1 MEVQLAP
8 RPRDRFAARF
18 VSNQFSRPESP
29 KSLGSSFTPWVWGFG
44 FSAPLVR
51 YVQRHWRGAG
61 RSGPRSRCCA
71 VKVKES
77 VEEVQSFAA
86 LSEAEAPIESV
97 PKTTKLPKESARSSL
112 WGFGNPNFVS
122 RAKHAP
128 WGPLPY
134 AIDCEEFL
142 EFPPVELTMVICVL
156 ASSFIV
162 AVGTLP
168 FLAEPGFEDVRAVL
182 DGLEN
187 SICIVF
193 VIEFVLRWYSR
204 SLRPTYILKP
214 LVIIDI
220 ISFLPILISIA
231 DFPSAAAVVAGFR
244 LLRIFRL
251 QRFLS
256 NYDGFLILAQ
266 GMGIDKS
273 YVTPVQ
279 LEVTRVVLSIF
290 SLLYIA
296 TGAIYAA
303 EHDVNPQFP
312 DFFTALYFGLTT
324 LTTVGF
330 GDITPITVQGRFVV
344 AFSILAG
351 VAVFPYQFSRLAE
364 VFMLQRDKPKA
375 EEVKGRICSNC
386 QASPHRSDA
395 TFCWRCGS
403 VMPATD

>member
-1 MEVQLAP
+1 MEVQFAP
-8 RPRDRFAARF
+8 RPDRFAPRF
-18 VSNQFSRPESP
+18 VSNQFSRQELPR
-29 KSLGSSFTPWVWGFG
+29 SLGSSFTPWVWGFA
-44 FSAPLVR
+44 APLAR
-51 YVQRHWRGAG
+51 YIQRHWRGA

-86 LSEAEAPIESV
+86 LSEAEPTETTKV
-97 PKTTKLPKESARSSL
+97 PKEAARKSSL

-142 EFPPVELTMVICVL
+142 EFPPVELIVVICVL

-279 LEVTRVVLSIF
+279 LEVTRVVLSVF

-375 EEVKGRICSNC
+375 EEIQGRICPNC

-395 TFCWRCGS
+395 TFCWRCGA
-403 VMPATD
+403 VMPASD